1 MTLAL
6 GCIADD
12 FTGATDLGNNFTLA
26 GLSVEQ
32 FIGVP
37 APGTTTEAQVAIIAL
52 KSRTS
57 PTQEAVAQS
66 LAALAWLQT
75 AGARQIYFKVCSTFD
90 SWFRPERF
98 GNIGPVTEALM
109 AALGAPFALVT
120 PAFPRNKRTV
130 FNGYLFIGEALL
142 QDTSMRHHPLTPMDD
157 SSLVRIM
164 QGQSAGK
171 VGLISYD
178 IVRQGPKAIRAR
190 CEALSAQGFRI
201 GVIDA
206 LTDDDLL
213 AIGEVAQ
220 DLPLLTAASGL
231 AVGMAPWLRGA
242 NQGGP
247 SRFPLKRGL
256 CAVIS
261 GSCSAATLGQLRHAA
276 MQGVPIFQ
284 FSMADWLAGAQ
295 TPDVL
300 AAKAIAWAAPAMQQ
314 TQGQPLVIASS
325 ADTTQVRALQDHI
338 GQLESAALIDEVLSQ
353 VARGLMDLGV
363 RQLVIAGGETS
374 GACVKALGIDRLQIG
389 PQIDVGVP
397 WCFGRS
403 ATRQDGL
410 HLALKSGNFGD
421 EDFFTAAFHRLA

>member
-1 MTLAL
+1 
-6 GCIADD
+6 
-12 FTGATDLGNNFTLA
+12 
-26 GLSVEQ
+26 
-32 FIGVP
+32 
-37 APGTTTEAQVAIIAL
+37 
-52 KSRTS
+52 
-57 PTQEAVAQS
+57 
-66 LAALAWLQT
+66 
-75 AGARQIYFKVCSTFD
+75 
-90 SWFRPERF
+90 
-98 GNIGPVTEALM
+98 
-109 AALGAPFALVT
+109 
-120 PAFPRNKRTV
+120 
-130 FNGYLFIGEALL
+130 
-142 QDTSMRHHPLTPMDD
+142 
-157 SSLVRIM
+157 
-164 QGQSAGK
+164 
-171 VGLISYD
+171 
-178 IVRQGPKAIRAR
+178 
-190 CEALSAQGFRI
+190 
-201 GVIDA
+201 
-206 LTDDDLL
+206 
-213 AIGEVAQ
+213 
-220 DLPLLTAASGL
+220 
-231 AVGMAPWLRGA
+231 
-242 NQGGP
+242 
-247 SRFPLKRGL
+247 
-256 CAVIS
+256 
-261 GSCSAATLGQLRHAA
+261 

-314 TQGQPLVIASS
+314 AQGQPLVIASS